1 MSKSPPRPITPAVV
15 KKDFVLAKCRYFVDV
30 HLWQLPSSIDPA
42 RWLSNFESSEIDYAV
57 HLLNSFLY
65 FSDELTNQMFQEA
78 FHGLSNF
85 IRQPGDSFLSIQADW
100 RAFSNGVIITPVTG
114 EIPNVTD
121 SGFLFARKARQ
132 RLGLD
137 QSQILSPQET
147 LDLLLRRGPR
157 PVVFVDD
164 FVGSG
169 DQFIETWERRVEL
182 SSSVEMS
189 FQTYSSVRGSRFFYC
204 PVLCTEDGYNRLRR
218 ECPKVVVNP
227 AHILTSRH
235 SALYTNDDSFIWPE
249 HLRAGAVNFLK
260 TASGRAGIPDN
271 NGLEDDWRGFNK
283 LGLTVAFEHSVPDAT
298 MPIFYWQGN
307 DWKPL
312 LRRT

>member
-1 MSKSPPRPITPAVV
+1 MSTSPPRPITPAVV
-15 KKDFVLAKCRYFVDV
+15 KKEFVLAKCRYFVGVRVWD
-30 HLWQLPSSIDPA
+30 LPENIDPS
-42 RWLSNFESSEIDYAV
+42 RWLSNFDNSEMDYAV

-65 FSDELTNQMFQEA
+65 FSDRLTNQMFEEA

-85 IRQPGDSFLSIQADW
+85 VRRPGDSFLSIQADW
-100 RAFSNGVIITPVTG
+100 RAFIKSVIITPVTG

-137 QSQILSPQET
+137 ESQILSPQDT

-169 DQFIETWERRVEL
+169 NQFIDTWERRVEL
-182 SSSVEMS
+182 SNSTMMS
-189 FQTYSSVRGSRFFYC
+189 FETYSSVRGSRFFYC
-204 PVLCTEDGYNRLRR
+204 PVFCTQNGYDRLRR

-235 SALYTNDDSFIWPE
+235 SALSSDSFIWPD
-249 HLRAGAVNFLK
+249 HLKAGAVDFLER
-260 TASGRAGIPDN
+260 ASARAGIPDN
-271 NGLEDDWRGFNK
+271 GGLEDDWRGFHK
-283 LGLTVAFEHSVPDAT
+283 LGLTLAFEHSVPDAT
-298 MPIFYWQGN
+298 MPIFYWESN

-312 LRRT
+312 IRRT